1 MYYIYYIYKDIVC
14 TVACQMSESISE
26 LVKVKCTLYV
36 HIIYLYIIIDSRGLG
51 SGYLIMVGG
60 GLGL

>member
-1 MYYIYYIYKDIVC
+1 MYSC
-14 TVACQMSESISE
+14 SQMSESISE